1 LKGPKKKLKKNS
13 FEDLLATVQKRI
25 YGWKA
30 KIFFQVC
37 RSTPI
42 KAVVAALV
50 SYTRNSYL
58 LPKSVCKYLDNMF
71 KSFCG
76 VSKRRRKIIGK
87 TSLNSLEL
95 VSLLQSLHKVQKLSV

>member
-58 LPKSVCKYLDNMF
+58 LPKSILTIC
-71 KSFCG
+71 
-76 VSKRRRKIIGK
+76 SKVFVGF
-87 TSLNSLEL
+87 
-95 VSLLQSLHKVQKLSV
+95 QKGEEK